1 MLGDLNRSLTQMNTD
16 MNSIE
21 PTIDQLRSFY
31 RVVRQAV
38 LLSSYIAF
46 TEIGENQNLLVYIK
60 RYDNPE
66 SNIIVFITPDGEVN
80 SYE

>member
-1 MLGDLNRSLTQMNTD
+1 MSLAD
-16 MNSIE
+16 

-46 TEIGENQNLLVYIK
+46 TELTEDGNLFVYIG
-60 RYDNPE
+60 RYDEAE
-66 SNIIVFITPDGEVN
+66 SSIIVSITPNGEVN
-80 SYE
+80 SQI